1 VTIAAAAAGRRA
13 GIVRRGDPKVVRYL
27 YIALIV
33 LLTAVVLAFMAQ
45 NLESVT
51 VSFFAIRITLP
62 LALLVV
68 LVYFLGMV
76 TGGALLSLLRSW
88 IAHARSRSG

>member
-1 VTIAAAAAGRRA
+1 MRYVYITQIA
-13 GIVRRGDPKVVRYL
+13 
-27 YIALIV
+27 

-62 LALLVV
+62 QALLVV
-68 LVYFLGMV
+68 LVYILGMV
-76 TGGALLSLLRSW
+76 TGGALLSLVRSW
-88 IAHARSRSG
+88 IAHARAER

>member
-1 VTIAAAAAGRRA
+1 ML
-13 GIVRRGDPKVVRYL
+13 RYL

-51 VSFFAIRITLP
+51 VAFFAIRITLP
-62 LALLVV
+62 LALLVI

-88 IAHARSRSG
+88 IARARAER

>member
-1 VTIAAAAAGRRA
+1 
-13 GIVRRGDPKVVRYL
+13 VVRYL

-76 TGGALLSLLRSW
+76 TGGALLSLVRGW

>member
-1 VTIAAAAAGRRA
+1 ML
-13 GIVRRGDPKVVRYL
+13 RYL

-33 LLTAVVLAFMAQ
+33 LLTAVVLAFMGQ

-51 VSFFAIRITLP
+51 VAFFAIRITLP
-62 LALLVV
+62 LALLVI

-88 IAHARSRSG
+88 IARARAER

>member
-1 VTIAAAAAGRRA
+1 M
-13 GIVRRGDPKVVRYL
+13 RYV
-27 YIALIV
+27 YITLIV
-33 LLTAVVLAFMAQ
+33 LLSAVVLAFMAQ

-76 TGGALLSLLRSW
+76 TGGALLSLVRSW
-88 IAHARSRSG
+88 VAGARSPRA